1 MNMWLKLIFDLNW
14 TKKVTFLITFWMFDK
29 QGHNYFETGVFWQ
42 EKEDSPAIEIF
53 NFVVANNVSHTI
65 TPHPLFFVK
74 KLHNCS
80 YLLINIA
87 NIYEI

>member
-1 MNMWLKLIFDLNW
+1 
-14 TKKVTFLITFWMFDK
+14 MFDK
-29 QGHNYFETGVFWQ
+29 QGQNNFETGIFWQ

-74 KLHNCS
+74 KLQNCS

-87 NIYEI
+87 NIYMTFSPFSIWPTPQPQNS